1 MSRWTPIIPEA
12 RRAAYERA
20 QFAPAVVAGGLIHV
34 SGQVGRDP
42 ATGDVPAD
50 LETQLT
56 HVFEGLK
63 FVLAEA
69 GAQMSDIISL
79 TSYHVGDM
87 AQHMP
92 AFIAARA
99 RYIEGPFPAWT
110 AVAVSALAAP
120 AFQIEVA
127 AIALAPKD

>member
-1 MSRWTPIIPEA
+1 MSRWTPVIPQA
-12 RRAAYERA
+12 RRAAYERS

-42 ATGDVPAD
+42 ANGDVPAD

-56 HVFEGLK
+56 HVFDGLK
-63 FVLAEA
+63 LVLAEA
-69 GAQMSDIISL
+69 GAEMSDIISL

-92 AFIAARA
+92 AFIATRQ
-99 RYIEGPFPAWT
+99 RYISDPFPAWT
-110 AVAVSALAAP
+110 AVGVTALAAP
-120 AFQIEVA
+120 AFLIEVS
-127 AIALAPKD
+127 AIALAPG

>member
-1 MSRWTPIIPEA
+1 MNRWTPIIPPS

-42 ATGDVPAD
+42 ATGEVPPD
-50 LETQLT
+50 LETQLG

-63 FVLAEA
+63 LVLAEA
-69 GAQMSDIISL
+69 GAQMSDIVSL

-87 AQHMP
+87 AEHMP

-99 RYIEGPFPAWT
+99 RYISGDFPAWT
-110 AVAVSALAAP
+110 AVAVSGLAAP
-120 AFQIEVA
+120 AFKIEVA
-127 AIALAPKD
+127 AIALAPS